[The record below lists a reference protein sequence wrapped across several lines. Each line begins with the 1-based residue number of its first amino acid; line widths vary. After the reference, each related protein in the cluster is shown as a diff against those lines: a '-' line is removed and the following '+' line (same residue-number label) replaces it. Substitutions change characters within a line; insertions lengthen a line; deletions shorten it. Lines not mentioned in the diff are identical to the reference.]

1 MKRIF
6 TLLMT
11 VFAFVSS
18 NAQAILN
25 ELYCFPGGSKNEFF
39 EFYNNS
45 NSITSMDNYTLVT
58 YYESG
63 SSKGFF
69 VMDLPNLSVAP
80 RGYFVG
86 SSAIPFSYQGVTN
99 STSSQ
104 FSWNNL
110 AFMAANNGYLRQW
123 QIGTSV
129 SSTIDGNANYDLV
142 PIPANYNDIFQ
153 KIGGGSAT
161 YDVFVYNNGV
171 LADIFLGGT
180 GGNTFIPN
188 YIAGLPTLHVDMSGT
203 SPDFDINFSTYATAN
218 TEYVIQDIGSDN
230 GYIRTSDGYCGAW
243 TKSSSQVTH
252 TPDMTNGGDPSKLTP
267 TVSVSAASV
276 KGTASSGST
285 INYDVVSAPVTAFPI
300 TMNLYVDNG
309 SIPGQLDAG
318 DTYLTSQTENTVTDG
333 PFSTLFFPYDA
344 NILIQTM
351 TSAGCIDNLKFI
363 PTVGVLAVRFT
374 GFYANISMGRT
385 EIKWSV
391 AENESA
397 NQFEIQKSADG
408 KNFYTTALIFSTTKK
423 GDENYFYKDAAPEG
437 KTYYRIKMIDNAG
450 KVSYSNILAVG
461 TTMETSGNLTL
472 NQNPVESYLAFQF
485 KSSEN
490 SIATINIYNTSGLK
504 VYSEKTNL
512 TKDKNSVA
520 INLDGKVFAGLYILE
535 VETPYDHN
543 SVKFIKH

>member
-1 MKRIF
+1 
-6 TLLMT
+6 MT

-99 STSSQ
+99 STASQ
-104 FSWNNL
+104 FSWNDL

-129 SSTIDGNANYDLV
+129 SSTIDGNANYDMV

-203 SPDFDINFSTYATAN
+203 SPDFDINFSSYATAN

-408 KNFYTTALIFSTTKK
+408 KNFYTSALIFSTTKK

>member
-1 MKRIF
+1 
-6 TLLMT
+6 MT